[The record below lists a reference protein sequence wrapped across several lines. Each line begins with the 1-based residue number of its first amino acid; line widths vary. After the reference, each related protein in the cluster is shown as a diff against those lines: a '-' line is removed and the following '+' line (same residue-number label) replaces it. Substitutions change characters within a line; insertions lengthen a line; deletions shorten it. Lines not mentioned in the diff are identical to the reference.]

1 MSRRDARE
9 AAFKLLY
16 QIEIQKDDE
25 ESQFDLFI
33 DIREI
38 RPDEIPYLKLLFDGV
53 RTHIAEL
60 DQTFTP
66 YLKRW
71 TKDRLPKV
79 DLTILRLA
87 VYEICY
93 VDDVPDNVA
102 ISEAVLLARKY
113 SSEESRSY
121 INAVL
126 GKLNSEH
133 LLQVNEADAGNDN
146 SNDAELNDIKDSINE
161 QS

>member
-16 QIEIQKDDE
+16 QVEIQKGNE
-25 ESQFDLFI
+25 EGQLQSFI
-33 DIREI
+33 EQQ
-38 RPDEIPYLKLLFDGV
+38 EIPEGDLSYLNLLFDGV
-53 RTHIAEL
+53 RGHRDEL
-60 DQTFTP
+60 DAAFTP

-71 TKDRLPKV
+71 TKNRLPRI

-87 VYEICY
+87 VFEMRH
-93 VDDVPDNVA
+93 VPDVPESVA
-102 ISEAVLLARKY
+102 INEAVLLAKKF

-126 GKLNSEH
+126 GRLSTEH
-133 LLQVNEADAGNDN
+133 PAG
-146 SNDAELNDIKDSINE
+146 